1 MKSFAHILLVSC
13 TALLLFSSC
22 SNKAPKEARY
32 IPKDASLVLSI
43 DPGQLK
49 EKLQNGGITIDTL
62 ISYVFS
68 KDSTDQKDKAKLK
81 DLRENAGINWE
92 SQVFFFFNQKAYP
105 DESHSTTFSI
115 IAGLKDA
122 GKFETFLK
130 KQHSFQDKNVVKQ
143 KDYSYAANDDHT
155 MASWNDQQLIITFYN
170 HPAKLIPDT
179 SSMQQGQPQSYP
191 EQEEM
196 KQEVNRYYTQKT
208 SESMADQSV
217 FTGMFKDRADG
228 YMYTNSS
235 ASLASLSM
243 LPLQLPKLDE
253 LIKDNYSTATLN
265 FENGRILAKSASF
278 TNPMLTSI
286 LKQYSG
292 PTVSL
297 PLIEH
302 YPSAHVNSVM
312 MASFNPEMIGGIMKQ
327 LEVEGLAN
335 NFLEKAGLSSQDI
348 YHSLKGDMAI
358 VVSDIGMHPTAS
370 ENTQGKGLLSKF
382 GKVLITAPVGD
393 TASFRKIMDK
403 AVDQG
408 LIVKDN
414 DHYRASG
421 FVSAV
426 GIFVRADTHNLV
438 IASDS
443 SLYEQYQAKKE
454 TIGLSKEVL
463 DMFQG
468 KTSVFYFDIAGTL
481 RNFASDSTS
490 GYHHSLNTAVG
501 TFKDVIA
508 STDSFD
514 GKSVQAKLEVR
525 MQNQQQNS
533 LVTLTSLLTDIAV
546 DMRQQAKKRG
556 ESSFLPGGVP
566 AIIRTN

>member
-1 MKSFAHILLVSC
+1 MKSFARFLLVPC

-43 DPGQLK
+43 APGQLK

-68 KDSTDQKDKAKLK
+68 KDSADQKDKAKLK
-81 DLRENAGINWE
+81 DLRENAGINWDN
-92 SQVFFFFNQKAYP
+92 QVFFFFNQKGYP
-105 DESHSTTFSI
+105 DASHSTTFSM

-122 GKFETFLK
+122 AKFESYLK
-130 KQHSFQDKNVVKQ
+130 KQSKFQDKAVVKQ
-143 KDYSYAANDDHT
+143 KDYSYAMDDEHT

-170 HPAKLIPDT
+170 HPVKFMLDT
-179 SSMQQGQPQSYP
+179 SGMQQSQPQSYP

-208 SESMADQSV
+208 SESMADQSF
-217 FTGMFKDRADG
+217 FTGMFKEKADG
-228 YMYTNSS
+228 YMFTNSS
-235 ASLASLSM
+235 ASLANLSM
-243 LPLQLPKLDE
+243 LPIQLPKLDE

-265 FENGRILAKSASF
+265 FENGRIIAKSTTF

-297 PLIEH
+297 PLIAH
-302 YPSAHVNSVM
+302 YPSSHVNSVM
-312 MASFNPEMIGGIMKQ
+312 MASFNPEIIGGIMKQ

-348 YHSLKGDMAI
+348 YHSLKGDIAI
-358 VVSDIGMHPTAS
+358 VVSDIGNHTAEA

-382 GKVLITAPVGD
+382 GHMLINAPVGY

-403 AVDQG
+403 AVEQG

-426 GIFVRADTHNLV
+426 GIFVRADTHNLI

-443 SLYEQYQAKKE
+443 ALYAKYMANTE
-454 TIGLSKEVL
+454 TIGIPKETL
-463 DMFQG
+463 DLFKG

-481 RNFASDSTS
+481 KTFASDSTS
-490 GYHHSLNTAVG
+490 GYHHSLNTAVS

-508 STDSFD
+508 SADSFD
-514 GKSVQAKLEVR
+514 GKSVQAKFEVR
-525 MQNQQQNS
+525 LQNQQQNS